1 MKISTLSFRK
11 TLCLILFCVL
21 FTMSSILSACQ
32 PTPTYQKYIF
42 YDMDA
47 LDTLSNLQ
55 IFLTPKQDKEYY
67 RSWFSERLQ
76 HYHRLFDAY
85 NSYEGV
91 NNVYTI
97 NQNAGIA
104 PVAVEKELYDLI
116 TFSLAQS
123 DITEGRTNIAMG
135 KVTMLWKDY
144 MSAVIASREMAA
156 QLGTDPVEVSLPT
169 QTTLLEAAEH
179 MDLTCIHL
187 DEATQT
193 VYLSDP
199 EMCLDVGAVA
209 KGYIAE
215 LLADELQAMGIA
227 AAILN
232 LGGNTKVI
240 GQRVMGDGPS
250 YFLCDITD
258 PTTGGELGLHIRMDD
273 QACLVT
279 SGNYQR
285 FVDVD
290 GIRYHHLVDP
300 DTLLPAQGYYSVTI
314 VAKDSGLAD
323 YLSTALFT
331 VDVETGKEILSHYEG
346 IEVFWITDDL
356 QIAYTDGFPALVDNW
371 AKGE

>member
-1 MKISTLSFRK
+1 MKRSALSLRK

-21 FTMSSILSACQ
+21 FAISSVLSACQ
-32 PTPTYQKYIF
+32 TAPTYQKYVF

-47 LDTLSNLQ
+47 LDTFSNLQ

-67 RSWFSERLQ
+67 RSWFSEKLQ
-76 HYHRLFDAY
+76 YYHRLFDAY

-97 NQNAGIA
+97 NQNAGVA
-104 PVAVEKELYDLI
+104 PVSVEKELYDLI
-116 TFSLAQS
+116 VFSLDQRKL
-123 DITEGRTNIAMG
+123 TEGRTNIAMG
-135 KVTMLWKDY
+135 TVTIIWKDY
-144 MSAVIASREMAA
+144 MNAVTASRETAS
-156 QLGTDPVEVSLPT
+156 QLNTDPIEVPLPT
-169 QTTLLEAAEH
+169 QDTLSVAAEH
-179 MDLTCIHL
+179 MDLDCIQL
-187 DEATQT
+187 DSSAQT
-193 VYLSDP
+193 VYLTDP
-199 EMCLDVGAVA
+199 EMRLDVGAVA

-215 LLADELQAMGIA
+215 LMADELQSMGVT

-232 LGGNTKVI
+232 LGGNSKVI
-240 GQRVMGDGPS
+240 GHRVMGEGPS
-250 YFLCDITD
+250 YFLCDIED

-290 GIRYHHLVDP
+290 GVRYHHLVDP

-314 VAKDSGLAD
+314 LAKDSGLAD

-331 VDVETGKEILSHYEG
+331 VDVETGKEIAAHYDG
-346 IEVFWITDDL
+346 VEVFWITDDL

-371 AKGE
+371 ATES